1 MRRMIKC
8 AMARL
13 AGEIHECTRG
23 LKRSPR
29 ITASGVKLIFET
41 RGNYGES
48 EYPFTSV

>member
-1 MRRMIKC
+1 MRRMVKC

-13 AGEIHECTRG
+13 AGEIHECTGG

-29 ITASGVKLIFET
+29 ITASGVKLIFEN
-41 RGNYGES
+41 RRDYGES